1 MALFSFI
8 HNLLQDVATFA
19 VNVSGNEFKP
29 DGCRL
34 PSFSPP
40 KPPPTAKVPRKEAK
54 QNKGG
59 FWVGFDGQN
68 IYDEGSNKVSDD
80 ENPTSHGITERE
92 YGEMLAYDP
101 PLRNLELA
109 AKVKAARERG
119 LSLAEFAKGR
129 GEGLSLIKH
138 YSAAL
143 SRANR

>member
-1 MALFSFI
+1 MRLFSFI
-8 HNLLQDVATFA
+8 HNMLEDVATLA
-19 VNVSGNEFKP
+19 VSISGNEFKP

-34 PSFSPP
+34 PSFAPP
-40 KPPPTAKVPRKEAK
+40 KPPPTAKVPKKEEK
-54 QNKGG
+54 KNKGG

-80 ENPTSHGITERE
+80 DNPGSYGITERE
-92 YGEMLAYDP
+92 YGEMLNYDP

-109 AKVKAARERG
+109 AKVKAAKERG
-119 LSLAEFAKGR
+119 VSLADFANGR
-129 GEGLSLIKH
+129 NESLSLIKH